1 MERNWD
7 LSEWTDG
14 RKYKSTDLVKV
25 GCNDCR
31 GCSACCHNMGES
43 IVLDPMDIYR
53 LTTSLHQ
60 SMEELLT
67 QAVELNVVDGV
78 ILPNLKMQEATG
90 GCLYL
95 NPEGR
100 CRIHEQRPGIC
111 RLFPLGRL
119 YEEQGFSYILQV
131 HECKAKN
138 KTKVKVRQWLQIAD
152 LNRYESYI
160 CDWHILIKNYQTE
173 AKKGLLQGE
182 ALKQQ
187 NLKLLQIFYFSPYD
201 ASRDFYP
208 QYQERRQ
215 ML

>member
-14 RKYKSTDLVKV
+14 KKYKATDLVKV
-25 GCNDCR
+25 GCNDCK
-31 GCSACCHNMGES
+31 GCSACCHDMGSS
-43 IVLDPMDIYR
+43 IVLDPMDVYR
-53 LTTSLHQ
+53 LTTGLQQ
-60 SMEELLT
+60 SMEALLN

-78 ILPNLKMQEATG
+78 ILPNLKMQGSAG
-90 GCLYL
+90 SCYFL
-95 NPEGR
+95 NTEGR
-100 CRIHEQRPGIC
+100 CSIHEQRPGIC

-119 YEEQGFSYILQV
+119 YEEQGFSYILQI

-138 KTKVKVRQWLQIAD
+138 KTKVKVRQWLQIED
-152 LNRYESYI
+152 LNRYEAYI
-160 CDWHILIKNYQTE
+160 WDWHMQIKRYQTE

-187 NLKLLQIFYFSPYD
+187 NLKLLQVFYFYPYD
-201 ASRDFYP
+201 ASRDFYS
-208 QYQERRQ
+208 QYQERKQ